1 VNGEEKMELKDILD
15 EKIIDLHVQGTTK
28 EEVLRSLSGV
38 LAKNGYIDNVDTFV
52 KDIYAR
58 EAEGPTGM
66 GSGLSIPHGK
76 SAAAKKIS
84 IAIGRTDHPVKWE
97 SSIDPSGYQDTD
109 MIFLFCVSADS
120 SFAQNH
126 MLLLS
131 QLAGKLG
138 NESRIQQLRR
148 CTSAQEIIDTIVC
161 EDDELKDHVSSD
173 EEIVDLDIN
182 L

>member
-1 VNGEEKMELKDILD
+1 MELKDILD
-15 EKIIDLHVQGTTK
+15 KNIIDLKVQGSTK
-28 EEVLRSLSGV
+28 NDVLHNMSKLL
-38 LAKNGYIDNVDTFV
+38 LAHGYIDDIDTFV

-76 SAAAKKIS
+76 SSAAKKIS
-84 IAIGRTDHPVKWE
+84 IAIGRTLQPIQWE
-97 SSIDPSGYQDTD
+97 SSIDPSGFQNTD

-138 NESRIQQLRR
+138 NESRLAQLRA
-148 CTSAQEIIDTIVC
+148 CTTEQEIIDTIVC
-161 EDDELKDHVSSD
+161 EDSELKQHASSE
-173 EEIVDLDIN
+173 EEIVDLDID